1 MRDNLER
8 RRSSLA
14 GLRHSL
20 RSIVNITLWTLS
32 SFSVW
37 GATIA
42 FTLVL
47 TGFNTALTNCP
58 LSSQSSPKLHH
69 NEQEKEDKC
78 SALENAERT
87 LQSLVDTESVRIDD
101 LERQAREL
109 RDKLKEAENARKLL
123 ETRLEQALRD
133 QKKSK
138 RELADRATQEQ
149 VGCGAPRR
157 VTFFKVDERGQAW
170 GKVFL
175 SLQCSLTVPLHFV
188 WLSFVTADSG
198 AAGW

>member
-1 MRDNLER
+1 MPTIDRQHNIVERD
-8 RRSSLA
+8 
-14 GLRHSL
+14 
-20 RSIVNITLWTLS
+20 

-42 FTLVL
+42 ITLVF
-47 TGFNTALTNCP
+47 TAFNIALTNCL

-69 NEQEKEDKC
+69 NEQEKEERC

-87 LQSLVDTESVRIDD
+87 LQSLVDTESVRIGD

-109 RDKLKEAENARKLL
+109 RDKLKEAENARKML

-133 QKKSK
+133 QEKSARK
-138 RELADRATQEQ
+138 LADRATQEQ

-157 VTFFKVDERGQAW
+157 VTFFEVDKRGQAW
-170 GKVFL
+170 SKVFL
-175 SLQCSLTVPLHFV
+175 SLKCSPIVPLHFV
-188 WLSFVTADSG
+188 
-198 AAGW
+198 